1 MTQLLFFK
9 FFLTSRKDFQ
19 TKSSN
24 LSSNNT
30 KSKIVNLTLPTR
42 IREFWD
48 SLKHLSWGRYPYP
61 YPNNNTHVHIWIFIS
76 NFVVVQS
83 LSYNPMDCSM
93 PDFPVLYR
101 LPELTQTHVHR
112 VGDAIQPSR
121 PLYPLLLISIF
132 PSIWS
137 FLMIQLFASGGQ
149 SIGASA

>member
-9 FFLTSRKDFQ
+9 FFLMSRKDFQ

-76 NFVVVQS
+76 NFVVQS

-101 LPELTQTHVHR
+101 LPELAQTPVHR
-112 VGDAIQPSR
+112 VSDAIQPSR

-132 PSIWS
+132 PSIGS
-137 FLMIQLFASGGQ
+137 FLMSQLFASGGQ